1 MNPVLEAV
9 LLLFA
14 GVFCGFL
21 NTLASSGSAVSLPA
35 MIFLGMDPGSANAT
49 NRLPVLAGAIAA
61 LFTFQRGEGLDW
73 RLAARL
79 TPPVLAGTIAGALSA
94 ELLPSRQMG
103 LMITAAVLIA
113 LLLLFTKIKSLL
125 AERAR
130 VDIVINA
137 QVWLALF
144 GAGFWCGFIVLDCA
158 TYFLL
163 ILVLLVRMDML
174 QANIYKTLFVGIG
187 AFAALAVFY
196 EGHLVDWKAGGIL
209 SAGSIAGGFIGAR
222 MAQMANAKIWV
233 FRLLVTVILLEVV
246 HLGIKYLYGIV

>member
-1 MNPVLEAV
+1 
-9 LLLFA
+9 
-14 GVFCGFL
+14 
-21 NTLASSGSAVSLPA
+21 
-35 MIFLGMDPGSANAT
+35 
-49 NRLPVLAGAIAA
+49 
-61 LFTFQRGEGLDW
+61 
-73 RLAARL
+73 
-79 TPPVLAGTIAGALSA
+79 
-94 ELLPSRQMG
+94 
-103 LMITAAVLIA
+103 
-113 LLLLFTKIKSLL
+113 
-125 AERAR
+125 
-130 VDIVINA
+130 
-137 QVWLALF
+137 VWLALF